1 MSNFEKKN
9 DELYDVSSNSSGS
22 ESDTDRDIENP
33 EVLEEWPIFISPTFH
48 FATMSITNKLNL
60 FKLVCRYWVYCNI
73 TDINSLPKAV
83 GNNKEAIKQILYYLF
98 IGWYRKD
105 DSLPKS
111 DWLVKF
117 KKNITLV
124 HFYNEFFRYV
134 NDTNNVFDSD
144 AIQVRN
150 AFSPGKN
157 KDSTNDLYIKVLIM
171 WTDKNYQNF
180 SKEDI
185 VSIFKEL
192 IPNLDKQKMS
202 THIKKFINF
211 VAGCGEDVPNAI
223 KMKKT
228 HRWKWPNDFMVSCD
242 TYDINVKIDGV
253 NVLIPK
259 DDVGIGSKRKRTQV
273 EHFNQQVEIKK
284 SRKSKD
290 DQDATSVLSDFKYS
304 EPFIVNDVNEDDTTK
319 HIVVDDDTPKLP
331 EINSHKQFLESLP
344 TRIILMLVK
353 NGALSLDM
361 KFIKTIKLSS
371 DDEKSVGSTEILTKL
386 AKCCIITY
394 DDSSSFIKGLSTEV
408 VLMLIKNGAIDFD
421 LKIIKKVVLTTEE
434 EKLVNS
440 SENLIKLA
448 QYGIIYFI

>member
-22 ESDTDRDIENP
+22 ESDTESDIKNP
-33 EVLEEWPIFISPTFH
+33 EVLEEWPMFISETFH

-105 DSLPKS
+105 DSQLKS

-117 KKNITLV
+117 KKSITLV
-124 HFYNEFFRYV
+124 NFYNEFFRYV
-134 NDTNNVFDSD
+134 NDINNVFDVD

-150 AFSPGKN
+150 AFTPGKN
-157 KDSTNDLYIKVLIM
+157 KDSTNDLYLKVLNVWIE
-171 WTDKNYQNF
+171 KKYQFF

-185 VSIFKEL
+185 VLIIKEL
-192 IPNLDKQKMS
+192 IPSLDKLKIN

-228 HRWKWPNDFMVSCD
+228 PRWKWPNDFMVSCD
-242 TYDINVKIDGV
+242 TYDVNVKIDGQ

-259 DDVGIGSKRKRTQV
+259 DDVGAGSKRKRTQV
-273 EHFNQQVEIKK
+273 QHFNQELEIKK
-284 SRKSKD
+284 PRKSKHD
-290 DQDATSVLSDFKYS
+290 EDSEDAASVLSGFKYN
-304 EPFIVNDVNEDDTTK
+304 EPFIVDYKDDNSS
-319 HIVVDDDTPKLP
+319 KLP
-331 EINSHKQFLESLP
+331 VINSHQQFIESLP

-353 NGALSLDM
+353 NGAISLDM

-371 DDEKSVGSTEILTKL
+371 DDEKIVGSTEILTKL
-386 AKCCIITY
+386 AKCCIINY
-394 DDSSSFIKGLSTEV
+394 DDTTSFIKGLATEV
-408 VLMLIKNGAIDFD
+408 VLMLIKKGAIDFD
-421 LKIIKKVVLTTEE
+421 MKIIKKVVLSTEE

>member
-1 MSNFEKKN
+1 MSNLEKKN
-9 DELYDVSSNSSGS
+9 ESNDNYSDSDS
-22 ESDTDRDIENP
+22 ESDIDRHITSEA
-33 EVLEEWPIFISPTFH
+33 LEEWPQFISPTFH
-48 FATMSITNKLNL
+48 FVTMSITTKLNL

-105 DSLPKS
+105 DWVS
-111 DWLVKF
+111 KF

-124 HFYNEFFRYV
+124 HFYNEFFKYI
-134 NDTNNVFDSD
+134 NDTTNVFDSD

-150 AFSPGKN
+150 AFAPGKN
-157 KDSTNDLYIKVLIM
+157 KDSTNDLYLKVLNM
-171 WTDKNYQNF
+171 WIEKNYNYF

-185 VSIFKEL
+185 NSIFKEL
-192 IPNLDKQKMS
+192 IPTLDKQKMN
-202 THIKKFINF
+202 THTKKFINF
-211 VAGCGEDVPNAI
+211 IAGCGDDVPNAI

-228 HRWKWPNDFMVSCD
+228 SRWKWPNDFMVSCD
-242 TYDINVKIDGV
+242 TFDVNINIDGQ

-259 DDVGIGSKRKRTQV
+259 DDVGVGSKRKRTQV
-273 EHFNQQVEIKK
+273 QPFNQQIEIKK
-284 SRKSKD
+284 KRKVKNDNDS
-290 DQDATSVLSDFKYS
+290 ASILSGLKY
-304 EPFIVNDVNEDDTTK
+304 EELFDVNYVKEDDDSSIQ
-319 HIVVDDDTPKLP
+319 IVVDNIEP
-331 EINSHKQFLESLP
+331 INSHQQFLESLP

-371 DDEKSVGSTEILTKL
+371 EDEKIIDSTEILNGL
-386 AKCCIITY
+386 AKCGIITRE
-394 DDSSSFIKGLSTEV
+394 DLSSFIKGLSTEV
-408 VLMLIKNGAIDFD
+408 VLMLIKKEAINFD
-421 LKIIKKVVLTTEE
+421 MKFNKKVVLSTEE